1 MQATRFAALASARP
15 TPQRMRG
22 QALILAVVFLA
33 VLCVGVLML
42 FSSGQSLNRK
52 TQVVN
57 AADAAAYSVAV
68 QQARVLNFAAYT
80 HRARVANEVA
90 IAQLIGLYSWMN
102 QINTTAITFQRS
114 MGVLKAI
121 PYVGQTVFM
130 ALEQAFRAIDRI
142 MRVARQV
149 YRPLA
154 QAAIIAID
162 TLNGTLASSTRI
174 LFNTVTRAGDAI
186 VLAREIVSANAPG
199 ARLSG
204 VGSGVL
210 TNQLNNAFNG
220 YIQRHDIPERGT
232 QAGAERFRN
241 VVMKSRDQFSWSR
254 DKDWNLWLVKFNQ
267 AGGTDMV
274 DYDRWVAADGLTLEV
289 NLPWPLRDIDLPLG
303 WGGAQAVHS
312 AQNQRFLEGINNGTG
327 WRDGWDRNRL
337 HRPYGDARRD
347 LGRATVRNVEN
358 DPNVRRAGGQK
369 QGSYFTGYNGL
380 RDYYDVVQGNAIDP
394 DSADIR
400 TTGPIFT
407 VHVQSAE
414 ALSRT
419 SEHVDGIGGRAGSR
433 IALDDQ
439 TSGGDVSAFASAQLY
454 FNRPFALNDFA
465 RADRKLEHGN
475 LFNPY
480 WQARLVD
487 TPDTIKGLLGLLQ

>member
-1 MQATRFAALASARP
+1 MHPTSLAALAAARP
-15 TPQRMRG
+15 MPQRMRG

-42 FSSGQSLNRK
+42 FNTGQSLNRK
-52 TQVVN
+52 SQLVN

-68 QQARVLNFAAYT
+68 QQARVLNFSAYT

-90 IAQLIGLYSWMN
+90 VAQLIGLYSWMN
-102 QINTTAITFQRS
+102 QINTTAITFQRT

-121 PYVGQTVFM
+121 PYVGQAVFLP
-130 ALEQAFRAIDRI
+130 LEQAFRAIDQV
-142 MRVARQV
+142 MRVVRQV

-186 VLAREIVSANAPG
+186 VLAREIVSTNAPG
-199 ARLSG
+199 ARLSTA
-204 VGSGVL
+204 GSGVL
-210 TNQLNNAFNG
+210 TAQLNSAFNNF
-220 YIQRHDIPERGT
+220 IERHDIPARGT
-232 QAGAERFRN
+232 RDGAERFRN
-241 VVMKSRDQFSWSR
+241 VVMKSRDEFSWSR
-254 DKDWNLWLVKFNQ
+254 DKDWNLLIIKFNQ

-274 DYDRWVAADGLTLEV
+274 DYNRWVAVDGLTLEV
-289 NLPWPLRDIDLPLG
+289 NLPWPLSDIDIPLG
-303 WGGAQAVHS
+303 WGGAQAVQNY
-312 AQNQRFLEGINNGTG
+312 QNQRFMNGINNGSG
-327 WRDGWDRNRL
+327 WRDAWNGNRL

-347 LGRATVRNVEN
+347 LGRAAVNNVEN
-358 DPNVRRAGGQK
+358 DPNVRRANGQK

-380 RDYYDVVQGNAIDP
+380 RDYDDVVAGRASDP
-394 DSADIR
+394 NTSD
-400 TTGPIFT
+400 TEKTGPVFT

-419 SEHVDGIGGRAGSR
+419 SEHVDGIGGAAGSR
-433 IALDDQ
+433 IHLDDQ
-439 TSGGDVSAFASAQLY
+439 TKGGDVSAFASAQLY
-454 FNRPFALNDFA
+454 FNRPFALSTFA
-465 RADRKLEHGN
+465 RSDRKLEQGN

-480 WQARLVD
+480 WQARLVE
-487 TPDTIKGLLGLLQ
+487 TPDAVKLSLGLLL